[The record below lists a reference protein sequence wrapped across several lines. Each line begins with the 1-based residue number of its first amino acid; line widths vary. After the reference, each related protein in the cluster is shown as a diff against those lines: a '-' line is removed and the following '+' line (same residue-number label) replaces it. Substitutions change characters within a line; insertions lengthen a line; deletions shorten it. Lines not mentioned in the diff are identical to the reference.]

1 MPQGS
6 SNQDSNRLNE
16 GNDMANGMN
25 PIKEESQSNLDPA
38 SSMQVNQQPAS
49 PGGQQNAQG
58 YGDDEEEDEDYEDDY
73 DE

>member
-1 MPQGS
+1 
-6 SNQDSNRLNE
+6 
-16 GNDMANGMN
+16 MANGMN

-49 PGGQQNAQG
+49 AGGQQNAQG
-58 YGDDEEEDEDYEDDY
+58 YGDGEEEDDDYEDDY